1 MPWLVSVR
9 CPLLWSLCHADV
21 QTYIIILTQEY
32 TVCIH
37 WPIFSGD
44 GEPVKDPSEE
54 KPESEAEGV
63 EEPVV
68 GEEGESVDSKEE
80 APKDA
85 EEHIEL

>member
-1 MPWLVSVR
+1 MVDVGVVAVSFMYTCMRGMDCV
-9 CPLLWSLCHADV
+9 LN
-21 QTYIIILTQEY
+21 IINY
-32 TVCIH
+32 F
-37 WPIFSGD
+37 PGD
-44 GEPVKDPSEE
+44 GESIKDPSEE

-80 APKDA
+80 AQKDA

>member
-1 MPWLVSVR
+1 MR
-9 CPLLWSLCHADV
+9 FADV

-63 EEPVV
+63 EEPVA
-68 GEEGESVDSKEE
+68 GEEEGESVDSKED
-80 APKDA
+80 AQKNDA
-85 EEHIEL
+85 EEHVEL

>member
-1 MPWLVSVR
+1 MR
-9 CPLLWSLCHADV
+9 FADV

-68 GEEGESVDSKEE
+68 GEEEGESVDSKED
-80 APKDA
+80 AQKNDA
-85 EEHIEL
+85 EEHVEL

>member
-1 MPWLVSVR
+1 MSYMYHTVWEPQRHVLV
-9 CPLLWSLCHADV
+9 LN
-21 QTYIIILTQEY
+21 IIDSF
-32 TVCIH
+32 
-37 WPIFSGD
+37 PGD
-44 GEPVKDPSEE
+44 GESIKDPSEE

-85 EEHIEL
+85 EEHIELW

>member
-1 MPWLVSVR
+1 MR
-9 CPLLWSLCHADV
+9 FADV
-21 QTYIIILTQEY
+21 QTYIIKFIILTQEY

-44 GEPVKDPSEE
+44 GEPVEDPSEE

-68 GEEGESVDSKEE
+68 GEEEGESVDSKED
-80 APKDA
+80 AQKNDA
-85 EEHIEL
+85 EEHVEL